1 MKKTYVIRVIFLAF
15 MVWMVSL
22 AQALT
27 NSEVYKV
34 QLPIITAESAPSDAE
49 LKVALAQ
56 VLGKLTGEQDI
67 ETNPSWSNSLNHA
80 KEWMLSY
87 QYIPANE
94 MHPLILEVDF
104 DPQAISNLLKSKA
117 PASLATSTP
126 SIPANQIQV
135 IVYGIGDL
143 SAMDGLKNS
152 LRALPSVEQ
161 VEVTELSPDEVILNI
176 RFQGGRAVLQQ
187 EIAEELNTLVPATQ
201 SSPSNDTL
209 TYQWAL

>member
-1 MKKTYVIRVIFLAF
+1 MKKTYVSRVIFLTF
-15 MVWMVSL
+15 MVWMISF

-27 NSEVYKV
+27 NSQAYKAE
-34 QLPIITAESAPSDAE
+34 LPIITAESAPSEAE

-67 ETNPSWSNSLNHA
+67 ETNPDWTNSLNHA
-80 KEWMLSY
+80 KDWMLSY

-104 DPQAISNLLKSKA
+104 DPQAISNLLKSKT
-117 PASLATSTP
+117 PASVASSAP
-126 SIPANQIQV
+126 SVPANQIEV

-143 SAMDGLKNS
+143 SAMDGLKSS

-176 RFQGGRAVLQQ
+176 RFQRSRAVLQQ
-187 EIAEELNTLVPATQ
+187 EIAEELNTLVPVTQ

>member
-1 MKKTYVIRVIFLAF
+1 MIFLI
-15 MVWMVSL
+15 SS

-27 NSEVYKV
+27 NSEAYKA
-34 QLPIITAESAPSDAE
+34 QLPIMTTESAPSDAE

-67 ETNPSWSNSLNHA
+67 ETNPSWTNSLNHA
-80 KEWMLSY
+80 KDWMLSY

-117 PASLATSTP
+117 HPSVTSPVPSVPAS
-126 SIPANQIQV
+126 QIQV

-143 SAMDGLKNS
+143 SAMDGLKSS
-152 LRALPSVEQ
+152 LAALPSVEQ

-176 RFQGGRAVLQQ
+176 TFQGGRAVLQQ
-187 EIAEELNTLVPATQ
+187 EIAEELNTLAPLT
-201 SSPSNDTL
+201 PSTASDNTL